1 LPPSA
6 SGAISNAL
14 LPIRRSCIPEL
25 LILASKQ
32 AVAGNVQHFF
42 VKFSD
47 TAAHVGPVDNGAFVQ
62 ALISFWSYAL
72 AASMFVALL
81 VWRIGAGARL
91 TGQRLLLAAF
101 ALTACWAWLSAL
113 DTNQAL
119 ASYAETV
126 RNLVWVS
133 LLYSLSARGDDRQH
147 GLKLVYGAVAA
158 VLGLQLVADTLTLL
172 VDSRPL
178 LDTAALLRITGA
190 AGSLVLVHNLY
201 GQAAP
206 ASRSAIR
213 FTMLGL
219 ALIWTYDLNLYT
231 VAYLGGS
238 SSALLDWR
246 GAVVALAASLFALG
260 AKQED
265 GLRIR
270 LSRAATFQSLSLL
283 AICAYFAVMTV
294 LATALRGS
302 GWDWSG
308 GLLVALLA
316 ALTVAA
322 MVLLPSSGARSWAKV
337 KLAKHLFEHRYDYRA
352 EWLRFTDTVGGAGS
366 DAPPLGERVI
376 KAFADI
382 VDAPGGLLLVTDS
395 GGAIATAATWNWPGR
410 NSPAIEL
417 EAAGNFWRSVESAG
431 RILELDAYRRRGGHP
446 KDLLID
452 VPAWIAA
459 DASAWVG
466 VPLIHNDKLFGLVL
480 LAAPD
485 DRRAL
490 DWEDFDLLRTAG
502 RQAAS
507 SLAEAHG
514 QEALSNAQR
523 FEDFNRRFA
532 FILHDIKNLVS
543 QLSLLSRNAERHA
556 DNAEFRGDM
565 IATLKSSVGK
575 MNELLARLSPQT
587 ALRAQQCEPAPLR
600 PVLLS
605 AIAANRRNHEVRL
618 LGDASLCAV
627 IDASGLEQAVGHL
640 VQNAVEASSDGEPVI
655 VRVSQRGS
663 SVLVTIA
670 DRGCGMDGD
679 FIRNRL
685 FQPFASTKAGGFG
698 IGSFEARSLIAAMGG
713 RLSVDSRPGEGT
725 TFTIMLA
732 ASQASTI
739 TRKSA

>member
-1 LPPSA
+1 M
-6 SGAISNAL
+6 
-14 LPIRRSCIPEL
+14 
-25 LILASKQ
+25 
-32 AVAGNVQHFF
+32 
-42 VKFSD
+42 
-47 TAAHVGPVDNGAFVQ
+47 Q

-81 VWRIGAGARL
+81 IWRLGTGARL
-91 TGQRLLLAAF
+91 SGHRLLLAAF
-101 ALTACWAWLSAL
+101 ALTACWAWLSAI
-113 DTNQAL
+113 DPGHAL
-119 ASYAETV
+119 ANYAETA

-133 LLYSLSARGDDRQH
+133 LLYSLSVTGDVRQRGLR
-147 GLKLVYGAVAA
+147 LVYGAVAA
-158 VLGLQLVADTLTLL
+158 VFGLQLVADTLSLF

-178 LDTAALLRITGA
+178 LETATLLRITGA

-213 FTMLGL
+213 FAMLGL

-231 VAYLGGS
+231 VAYLGAESGS
-238 SSALLDWR
+238 VLADCR
-246 GAVVALAASLFALG
+246 GAVVALAGPLFALG

-316 ALTVAA
+316 MVTVAA
-322 MVLLPSSGARSWAKV
+322 MVLLPSASARSWAKV
-337 KLAKHLFEHRYDYRA
+337 KLAKHLFEHRYDYRT
-352 EWLRFTDTVGGAGS
+352 EWLRFTDTVGRSGS

-376 KAFADI
+376 QAFADI
-382 VDAPGGLLLVTDS
+382 LDAPGGLLLVTDS
-395 GGAIATAATWNWPGR
+395 GGAITTAATWNWPGR

-417 EAAGNFWRSVESAG
+417 EAAGQFWRNVESSG
-431 RILELDAYRRRGGHP
+431 RILELDAYRRRWGHP
-446 KDLLID
+446 KDLLIA

-459 DASAWVG
+459 DASAWVS

-480 LAAPD
+480 LAAPEY
-485 DRRAL
+485 RRPL

-575 MNELLARLSPQT
+575 MNDLLARLSPQ
-587 ALRAQQCEPAPLR
+587 AAPRVQRSEPTQLR
-600 PVLLS
+600 PILLS
-605 AIAANRRNHEVRL
+605 AIAANHRSHEVRL

-627 IDASGLEQAVGHL
+627 VDAVGLEQAVGHL
-640 VQNAVEASSDGEPVI
+640 VQNAVEASATNEPVI
-655 VRVSQRGS
+655 VRVAQRGS
-663 SVLVTIA
+663 SVLVTIT

-685 FQPFASTKAGGFG
+685 FQPFASTKADGFG
-698 IGSFEARSLIAAMGG
+698 IGSFEARSLISAMGG
-713 RLSVDSRPGEGT
+713 RLSVDSRSGHGT

-732 ASQASTI
+732 ATPASSI
-739 TRKSA
+739 IRKSA